1 MSKVFSVLL
10 LDRRNVDRADFEV
23 LKALEKLVGAPRL
36 EPGMADLQI
45 LDRSNSAGLNVAEY
59 VAAAT

>member
-45 LDRSNSAGLNVAEY
+45 DRSNPAGLDVAEY